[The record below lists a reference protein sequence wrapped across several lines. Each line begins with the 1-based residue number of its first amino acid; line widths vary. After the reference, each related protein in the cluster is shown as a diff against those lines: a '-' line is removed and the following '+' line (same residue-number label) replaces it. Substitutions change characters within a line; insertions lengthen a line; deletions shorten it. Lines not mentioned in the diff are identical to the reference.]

1 MVQYVAMAP
10 TTTKTKRAAPAPT
23 KAPARKVA
31 AKKIATP
38 AINGRPA
45 STDRLPSNTDNEEP
59 LIRVAFSAEDLTK
72 LVDHIDGWSDSIA
85 YRLKMRLAKHQ
96 ERWG

>member
-1 MVQYVAMAP
+1 MAP

-23 KAPARKVA
+23 KAPARKIA
-31 AKKIATP
+31 AKKAPAAPAPPPRATL
-38 AINGRPA
+38 NGD
-45 STDRLPSNTDNEEP
+45 SEEP

-72 LVDHIDGWSDSIA
+72 LVDHLDGWSDSIA

>member
-1 MVQYVAMAP
+1 MAP

-23 KAPARKVA
+23 KAPAKKVA
-31 AKKIATP
+31 AKAAPAPPRATL
-38 AINGRPA
+38 NGD
-45 STDRLPSNTDNEEP
+45 SEEP